1 MSNAKRA
8 RVWPAG
14 RGHVAVRTP
23 RWRALVLA
31 DARRL
36 LAVGVGTVPVPGV
49 PFGILAGY
57 FAVRDTGARQGVG
70 YRVGAIGGLPG
81 LLFLVDLPEAMTALG
96 GPEWFIAAGTAFTI
110 VIVGTGLLLMIGL
123 SAVVG
128 ELGARV
134 GGWLAT
140 RSNNRHSPATGG

>member
-1 MSNAKRA
+1 MLNE
-8 RVWPAG
+8 RVSG
-14 RGHVAVRTP
+14 LLSDDT
-23 RWRALVLA
+23 WRYALLGGVLSFS
-31 DARRL
+31 L
-36 LAVGVGTVPVPGV
+36 TLVGYWQSGSELSLSPV
-49 PFGILAGY
+49 FLCGILAGY
-57 FAVRDTGARQGVG
+57 FAVRETGARHGVG

-110 VIVGTGLLLMIGL
+110 VIVGTGLLLMLGL

>member
-1 MSNAKRA
+1 MLSSHCVPIPLVGIDPVQPFISELQGRKA
-8 RVWPAG
+8 RTDG
-14 RGHVAVRTP
+14 E
-23 RWRALVLA
+23 
-31 DARRL
+31 
-36 LAVGVGTVPVPGV
+36 
-49 PFGILAGY
+49 
-57 FAVRDTGARQGVG
+57 TGARHGVG

-110 VIVGTGLLLMIGL
+110 VIVGTGLLLMLGL

>member
-1 MSNAKRA
+1 MLNE
-8 RVWPAG
+8 RVSG
-14 RGHVAVRTP
+14 LLSDDT
-23 RWRALVLA
+23 WRYALLGGVLSFS
-31 DARRL
+31 L
-36 LAVGVGTVPVPGV
+36 TLVGYWQSGSELSLSPV
-49 PFGILAGY
+49 FLCGILAGY